1 MATRSRATGRVTLN
15 DVAAVAQVSPI
26 TASRALRGQ
35 PNVAAALVERVQAA
49 AQKLGYVPDPAARA
63 LASSRSTQVAVL
75 LPTLVERPYA
85 ELLETLQR
93 VLQPAGWQTLIALTQ
108 RDPAEEERLLR
119 GLLLHR
125 PAGLV
130 IADAEHSEAT
140 RRLLEASAA
149 PCVHVMQAPGAGN
162 RYCVG
167 LSQTEAGHAV
177 TRHLLERGRRRIA
190 FVGAGA
196 DPSLRQR
203 VEGYRRAL
211 HEAGLYDAR
220 REVLDAQASSL
231 ALGAQL
237 FEQLHERQRATD
249 AVFFGDD
256 LLAQGALL
264 AALRLHIRVPQ
275 QVAMVGFGDAP
286 GSDQMPP
293 PLTSVRAKGGEIG
306 AEAARLLL
314 ALLGRQEPAQTAI
327 DVGFELMLR
336 ASS

>member
-35 PNVAAALVERVQAA
+35 PNVATALVERVQAA

-75 LPTLVERPYA
+75 LPTLVERPCA
-85 ELLETLQR
+85 ELLEALQR
-93 VLQPAGWQTLIALTQ
+93 VLQPAGWQTLIGLTQ

-119 GLLLHR
+119 GLLLYR

-130 IADAEHSEAT
+130 VADAPHSEAT

-149 PCVHVMQAPGAGN
+149 PCVHVMQAPGAERCG
-162 RYCVG
+162 VG
-167 LSQTEAGHAV
+167 LSHDEAGHAV

-190 FVGAGA
+190 LVGAGA
-196 DPSLRQR
+196 DPALRQR

-275 QVAMVGFGDAP
+275 QVAMAGFGDAP

-293 PLTSVRAKGGEIG
+293 PLTSVRAKGAEIG
-306 AEAARLLL
+306 AEAGRLLL
-314 ALLGRQEPAQTAI
+314 ALLGKDEPAQTAI
-327 DVGFELMLR
+327 DVGVELVLR